1 MGWQPFPPHLN
12 KLLFQIV
19 LNPRDAFIW
28 IFNWSQWH
36 HFSIYSSTAPAA
48 VATVNQYIYTDSYS
62 YTPNRIVSSHSGI
75 LCVFPDELDSARNR
89 FDPTRTVY
97 DHQKSQR
104 LEFGEIHSIIYSSVN
119 KYVTLSQDQ
128 YIKEKD
134 GNFIELEITVKCCAQ
149 TRETNKKE
157 KESTTTTTAAAESSG
172 AERYGLTVLGQEQMT
187 LMMIYNLLLPARLRH
202 LFPSFSLQRQRT
214 RYLHMANN

>member
-1 MGWQPFPPHLN
+1 M
-12 KLLFQIV
+12 
-19 LNPRDAFIW
+19 
-28 IFNWSQWH
+28 
-36 HFSIYSSTAPAA
+36 
-48 VATVNQYIYTDSYS
+48 
-62 YTPNRIVSSHSGI
+62 
-75 LCVFPDELDSARNR
+75 FPDELDSARNR
-89 FDPTRTVY
+89 FDPTLERFTIIKRVNVWSLARY
-97 DHQKSQR
+97 TLLFIAASISMSR
-104 LEFGEIHSIIYSSVN
+104 LVKTNIS
-119 KYVTLSQDQ
+119 K
-128 YIKEKD
+128 KKD
-134 GNFIELEITVKCCAQ
+134 GNFIELKITVKCCAQ